1 MFKHMYKMELKIDH
15 NSPLPLHAQVESLL
29 RKMIEL
35 PEYKN
40 GGFLPKEV
48 DLAKRLGISRNTLR
62 QATNK
67 LEYEGLLI
75 RKKGIGTK
83 VAEKGIT
90 TNLDN
95 WQSFTQEMTDK
106 GVDFVNFLSEAKWV
120 KADEKIASFFNIQIG
135 DKILCLSRLR
145 GFSDGPFVYFESYFH
160 PRIGLTG
167 NEDFKKPLYSIL
179 ENDYNVVPS
188 ISKEEIKAKLASKIT
203 ADRLQIKQGDPVLV
217 RERYVSDPGD
227 RPLEYNI
234 GFYIA
239 EKFTYSIT
247 ITR

>member
-1 MFKHMYKMELKIDH
+1 MELKIDH
-15 NSPLPLHAQVESLL
+15 NSPLPLHSQVESLL
-29 RKMIEL
+29 RKLIEL
-35 PEYKN
+35 PDYKN
-40 GGFLPKEV
+40 GGFLPKEI

-95 WQSFTQEMTDK
+95 WQSFTQEMSDK
-106 GVDFVNFLSEAKWV
+106 GVEFINFLTEAKWV
-120 KADEKIASFFNIQIG
+120 NANEKIASFFNIKEG
-135 DKILCLSRLR
+135 EKILCLSRLR
-145 GFSDGPFVYFESYFH
+145 GFTDGPFVYFESYFH

-167 NEDFKKPLYSIL
+167 KENFKKPLYSIL
-179 ENDYNVVPS
+179 ENDLHVVPS
-188 ISKEEIKAKLASKIT
+188 ISKEEIRARLASKIT
-203 ADRLQIKQGDPVLV
+203 ADRLQIKKGDPILV
-217 RERYVSDPGD
+217 RERFVSDPGH